1 MAVDIVLYNA
11 VALSVRKFPSK
22 IKFAFPQRRTL
33 EESKHPRVCNEK
45 QSDNMPHS
53 EHVQIKEMP
62 HKITP

>member
-33 EESKHPRVCNEK
+33 EESKHPTEYAMKNKVIMCLIQNTYR
-45 QSDNMPHS
+45 
-53 EHVQIKEMP
+53 
-62 HKITP
+62 

>member
-33 EESKHPRVCNEK
+33 EESKHPTKYAMKNKVIMCLIQNTYR
-45 QSDNMPHS
+45 
-53 EHVQIKEMP
+53 
-62 HKITP
+62 